1 MTKRVVI
8 WDPSWR
14 RVRLPLTLMV
24 LCLVLAVVSF
34 LMAACGDSNRYAE
47 PQTQGAPAVTTA
59 APKPSPSDE
68 YLSAQHLVAALNT
81 AGVPCLNW
89 EQTDNP
95 INALDLGS
103 CYVGEDEIVAAT
115 YNTHAEVAGEPDYKA
130 ALLEGVS
137 DVNVV
142 VGGKWTFSCD
152 TTALCQQIVDKFGGE
167 LVTIPQ

>member
-1 MTKRVVI
+1 MTKTPVF

-14 RVRLPLTLMV
+14 RIRLPLTLMI
-24 LCLVLAVVSF
+24 LCLLAAVASLVS
-34 LMAACGDSNRYAE
+34 ACSNSNHLSE
-47 PQTQGAPAVTTA
+47 PQTQPAPAVTA
-59 APKPSPSDE
+59 PSPKPSPSDE

-95 INALDLGS
+95 IDALDLGS

-115 YNTHAEVAGEPDYKA
+115 YNTHEEAASEPDYKA

-167 LVTIPQ
+167 LVTIPM